1 AGVMPADEPDEP
13 GDPANEAER
22 KDLLDRALATLP
34 PEQRLVVELTY
45 FLGHSC
51 EEIATITDCP
61 VNTVKT
67 RMFHARRKLR
77 ELLPGLSGQ
86 E

>member
-1 AGVMPADEPDEP
+1 
-13 GDPANEAER
+13 R

-45 FLGHSC
+45 CLGHSC